1 MAVSKAGRGK
11 GGTMTNSKKSETKR
25 SAKEMEER
33 RRSDSEGFRIL
44 KPAPKATKK
53 GK

>member
-1 MAVSKAGRGK
+1 MASKGK
-11 GGTMTNSKKSETKR
+11 SDAKR

-44 KPAPKATKK
+44 KPAPKDMKK
-53 GK
+53 GKRAHDGA